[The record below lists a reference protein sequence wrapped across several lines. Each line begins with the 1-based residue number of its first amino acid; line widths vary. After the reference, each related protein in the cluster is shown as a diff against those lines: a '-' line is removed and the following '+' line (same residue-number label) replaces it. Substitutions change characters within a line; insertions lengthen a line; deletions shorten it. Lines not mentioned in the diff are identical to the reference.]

1 MRELLAKKLAALQAE
16 AAAVSV
22 ANNLEE
28 IEAKVAEYR
37 QSLLDAD
44 AKERAAKMYTLEI
57 KCAVVEEMLA
67 EAEAEAAAEA
77 EALTADTAAEMPTAE
92 ETTGGG
98 YVDSTEANEV
108 NL

>member
-1 MRELLAKKLAALQAE
+1 MKELLAKKLAALQAE
-16 AAAVSV
+16 AAAVSA

-44 AKERAAKMYTLEI
+44 AKERAEKMHALEI

-67 EAEAEAAAEA
+67 EAEEEATE
-77 EALTADTAAEMPTAE
+77 DTAAEMPTAE
-92 ETTGGG
+92 ETT
-98 YVDSTEANEV
+98 VDITASNEV